1 MKHESI
7 EVWRERVRRWDA
19 SGLRAEQFAARE
31 GCKART
37 LENWRRR
44 LRSAGSRALSERAPP
59 RQSAKSGFVE
69 VLSSAVMESFTTASA
84 GVKQERP
91 FEITLASG
99 ARVTVPARFDGESLR
114 ELIALLGGR

>member
-19 SGLRAEQFAARE
+19 SGLSAEQFAARE

-37 LENWRRR
+37 LENWRGR
-44 LRSAGSRALSERAPP
+44 LRKAGSRALSTRRPTQP
-59 RQSAKSGFVE
+59 VRSGFVE
-69 VLSSAVMESFTTASA
+69 VLSSAVVGAFTTASA
-84 GVKQERP
+84 AETQQERP
-91 FEITLASG
+91 FEVMLPSG

-114 ELIALLGGR
+114 ALITLLGSR